1 MLKKSYE
8 TKNYIIKV
16 GNLFLSSSSTHNGVQ
31 LVKSE
36 YGAYVFEES
45 NYKLDDLQECLRY
58 KLKDLEELSFNDV
71 KIIER
76 ITKVEVHEQEVKVD
90 EIK

>member
-1 MLKKSYE
+1 
-8 TKNYIIKV
+8 
-16 GNLFLSSSSTHNGVQ
+16 VQ

-76 ITKVEVHEQEVKVD
+76 ITKVEVHEQEVKVE